1 MLQLNFQKLER
12 ISFLLITILGVVN
25 GQVTVFYI
33 VYLFWFQEL
42 LRTLVDFFIIL
53 RQRKTWSERW
63 LAAKQSF
70 GGFLLLMGYA
80 VFIIVLFGLM
90 LNWDSQELLGQNIIV
105 FFLRNW
111 YFNFSAIIFILEYI
125 FYRLHT
131 DNTELQILPFNK
143 RQIILHISIILGAV
157 IHFLIIPRFQ
167 IQSNWGMGL
176 IILPFLLLKLFLDK
190 REESTLPIKPESG
203 I

>member
-1 MLQLNFQKLER
+1 MLPLNFQKLEK
-12 ISFLLITILGVVN
+12 ISFLLLTILGVVN

-53 RQRKTWSERW
+53 RQRKSWSEKW

-80 VFIIVLFGLM
+80 VFIILLFGLM
-90 LNWDSQELLGQNIIV
+90 LNWKNQALLGQNIIV
-105 FFLRNW
+105 FLLRNW
-111 YFNFSAIIFILEYI
+111 YFNFTVIIFILEYI
-125 FYRLHT
+125 FYRLNT
-131 DNTELQILPFNK
+131 DNTALQILPFNR
-143 RQIILHISIILGAV
+143 RQIILHVSIILGA
-157 IHFLIIPRFQ
+157 IIQLMLIPRFQ
-167 IQSNWGMGL
+167 IQSNWGMAL

-190 REESTLPIKPESG
+190 REESSLVKKLERNI
-203 I
+203 